1 MVWKEIRKYLIV
13 EISILLIVAIYAL
26 FPQSIDLKVF
36 LYSLFSFGRMLA
48 AYVISLIFSIFYGLY
63 AAINKKAE
71 KILIPTLD
79 ILQSVPILGFFPV
92 VLFLFIY
99 YFPAGIGVELAS
111 IILIFTSQAWNMAF
125 GVYESIITIP
135 KELREVTN
143 AFSLTG
149 LSRFRI
155 LYFPAMIPRL
165 VYNSM
170 MSWAG
175 GWYFLFA
182 AEIISVGN
190 VNYTLPGLGSFLW
203 TEVEDG
209 HIFNGLLALFT
220 LILIIIAMD
229 ILIWRPLAKVSEK
242 YKYESVAETAPERRL
257 YLLNILK
264 FLPLFKKPLNIFR
277 KIIERITTV
286 AKFPLFSKIWK
297 NVKYVGYAFLI
308 FIFSLIV
315 YAIILAFQ
323 HGISVE
329 ISPSY
334 LSPVPLAIVLSILRL
349 SIAYFLSLLWIIP
362 VAIYLKSKKE
372 KSKYLV
378 PVFEILASIPATA
391 LFPFF
396 VLLLINLPFGVD
408 LASIFLIMTGM
419 QWYILFNVLSGI
431 NTFPSDFDDV
441 SRVFRL
447 TRWQY
452 IRKVLLPGIYPS
464 IITGSI
470 TGWGGG
476 WNALIVSEY
485 IVVNGVVYSVLG
497 LGYLIDYATYDLG
510 NVALNILYVM
520 VMVLV
525 VFTLNKLLWR
535 RLYERAKLHSYEV

>member
-26 FPQSIDLKVF
+26 FPPSIDLKVF

-71 KILIPTLD
+71 KILIPILD

-99 YFPAGIGVELAS
+99 YFPGGIGVELAS

-203 TEVEDG
+203 TEVESG

-242 YKYESVAETAPERRL
+242 YKYESVAETTTERRI

-264 FLPLFKKPLNIFR
+264 FLPLFKKPLDIFR

-297 NVKYVGYAFLI
+297 NIKYVGYALLI

-315 YAIILAFQ
+315 YAIILSFQ
-323 HGISVE
+323 HGINVE

-334 LSPVPLAIVLSILRL
+334 LYPIPLAIVLSILRL

-372 KSKYLV
+372 KSNYLV

-441 SRVFRL
+441 SRAFRL

-520 VMVLV
+520 IMVLV

-535 RLYERAKLHSYEV
+535 RLYERARLHSYEV

>member
-1 MVWKEIRKYLIV
+1 MASERFRRYVII
-13 EISILLIVAIYAL
+13 EISILLIVAIYAI
-26 FPQSIDLKVF
+26 FPLSLDFRVFVYSI
-36 LYSLFSFGRMLA
+36 FSFSRMLS
-48 AYVISLIFSIFYGLY
+48 AYILSLIFSIFYGLY
-63 AAINKKAE
+63 AATNRKAE
-71 KILIPTLD
+71 RILIPILD

-99 YFPAGIGVELAS
+99 YFPAGIGVEIAS

-135 KELREVTN
+135 KDLKEVSD

-149 LSRFRI
+149 LSKFRI

-190 VNYTLPGLGSFLW
+190 VNYTIPGLGSFLW
-203 TEVEDG
+203 IEVESG
-209 HIFNGLLALFT
+209 HIYNGLLALFT

-229 ILIWRPLAKVSEK
+229 IFIWRPLTKISEK
-242 YKYESVAETAPERRL
+242 YKYESVSEATVERRF
-257 YLLNILK
+257 YMLNILK
-264 FLPLFKKPLNIFR
+264 FLPVFKKPFNIFR
-277 KIIERITTV
+277 RIFDKITHRANFHI
-286 AKFPLFSKIWK
+286 FSMIWK
-297 NVKYVGYAFLI
+297 NIKYIGYAFLL
-308 FIFSLIV
+308 FILSLIGYSIYLV
-315 YAIILAFQ
+315 VHNGLNL
-323 HGISVE
+323 S

-334 LSPVPLAIVLSILRL
+334 LVPVPLAIVLSVLRL

-378 PVFEILASIPATA
+378 PVFEVLASIPATA

-431 NTFPSDFDDV
+431 GSFPSDFDDV
-441 SRVFRL
+441 AKAFKLSK
-447 TRWQY
+447 WQY
-452 IRKVLLPGIYPS
+452 IKKVLLPGIYPA

-510 NVALNILYVM
+510 NVALNITYVIVM
-520 VMVLV
+520 VIV
-525 VFTLNKLLWR
+525 VFTLNKILWR
-535 RLYERAKLHSYEV
+535 KLYEKAKLHSYEL